1 MFIGAEKPT
10 YKAARSGDHVRSC
23 YVSTPSSSPVV
34 PRGLAGTCSHRRDNS
49 GLYNRLSCLSTLP
62 RRRKMVNILTKKEWA
77 YA

>member
-1 MFIGAEKPT
+1 MIGAQEFTIKV
-10 YKAARSGDHVRSC
+10 ARSGDHVRSC